1 MRMGIPDP
9 PMECGKAGRSWLWGA
24 QVLKCENPEHFRAL
38 HMHMCKSFREEMNV
52 FGQVVNAERPIA
64 NRLVAFR
71 ESEQQVDLLARYGQ
85 ATKPIATKRLNMVP
99 ILLDEKSPNGMEM

>member
-1 MRMGIPDP
+1 
-9 PMECGKAGRSWLWGA
+9 
-24 QVLKCENPEHFRAL
+24 
-38 HMHMCKSFREEMNV
+38 MHMCESFGKDREEMNV

>member
-1 MRMGIPDP
+1 M
-9 PMECGKAGRSWLWGA
+9 AVGRTA
-24 QVLKCENPEHFRAL
+24 QLRKCENPEHFRAL
-38 HMHMCKSFREEMNV
+38 HMHMCESFREEMNV